1 LKTVVI
7 YESLFGNTHLVAEH
21 VAEAAGLHGEVVLVP
36 VGEATSEV
44 IDGAD
49 LLVVG
54 GPTHVHGLT
63 WSATRH
69 AAEAEAAKHDDR
81 TLDPDAEGP
90 GLRTWFHGLG
100 QVHGTPAAAFDTRFD
115 GPAEFTGRAS
125 KGIGRR
131 LRHHGFSEVAEPES
145 FLVDKD
151 NHLLA
156 GESDRARRWADG
168 LVSRLTAAG

>member
-1 LKTVVI
+1 VDALKTVVI

-21 VAEAAGLHGEVVLVP
+21 VAEAA
-36 VGEATSEV
+36 
-44 IDGAD
+44 
-49 LLVVG
+49 
-54 GPTHVHGLT
+54 
-63 WSATRH
+63 
-69 AAEAEAAKHDDR
+69 
-81 TLDPDAEGP
+81 

>member
-1 LKTVVI
+1 MKTVVI
-7 YESLFGNTHLVAEH
+7 YESLYGNTHLVAER
-21 VAEAAGLHGEVVLVP
+21 VAEAAGLRGDVALVP
-36 VGEATSEV
+36 VGEATPELIS
-44 IDGAD
+44 GAD

-54 GPTHVHGLT
+54 GPTHIHGLT

-69 AAEAEAAKHDDR
+69 AAETDAAKHDDR
-81 TLDPDAEGP
+81 ALDPDAEGP

-100 QVHGTPAAAFDTRFD
+100 QVDGTPAAVFDTRFD

-151 NHLLA
+151 SHLLE
-156 GESDRARRWADG
+156 GEADRARRWAAGVLDR
-168 LVSRLTAAG
+168 VSAAD